1 MIKKSKDT
9 KTAIRNKDENK
20 ISVLFISS
28 EVSPF
33 AKVGGLADVVGTL
46 PGALCEKGCDA
57 RVIMP
62 FYKKIKKNL
71 QGKAKFLRWTII
83 KLGWRSQY
91 SGLFEYKQ
99 DDVTY
104 YFIDNEYFFG
114 SEKIYVEYTFDIER
128 FCFFQRAVLEA
139 LGEPMGFLPDILH
152 CNDWQAGMIPCLLK
166 AHYQSQGYFENI
178 KTVFT
183 VHNLKYQGIHSKSM
197 IEDIL
202 DLPSEYMNDYGAL
215 FRGDSNLL
223 KSGLVYS
230 DIITTVSKT
239 YAKEIL
245 TDEYSEGLKEVL
257 LSRKDDITGIING
270 IDENEYNPETDS
282 YIAENYN
289 IITFEQGK
297 KRCKNS
303 LRKELGLSQRRTVP
317 LIGIITRLVDQKGLD
332 LFTEI
337 IDDLMNI
344 PVQIVVLGTGDPF
357 YENTLTDYSAKYP
370 KEISACITFDNAL
383 AHRIYAGSDI
393 FLMPSLFE
401 PCGLSQMISMK
412 YGTVPIVR
420 ETGGLKD
427 TVLPYNKYT
436 GEGTGFS
443 FSNISCVELLDIT
456 KMACDVYKNNKTAWE
471 WLIKNG
477 MATDFSWGNSA
488 LKYLELYKSLIDDK

>member
-1 MIKKSKDT
+1 MNKKLKDEKKSSINT
-9 KTAIRNKDENK
+9 GESK

-28 EVSPF
+28 EASPF

-62 FYKKIKKNL
+62 YYKKIKKNL

-99 DDVTY
+99 DNVTY

-114 SEKIYVEYTFDIER
+114 NEKIYVEYTFDIER

-139 LGEPMGFLPDILH
+139 LGDQMEFFPDILH
-152 CNDWQAGMIPCLLK
+152 CNDWQSGMIPCLLK

-202 DLPSEYMNDYGAL
+202 DLPSEYMNDFGVL
-215 FRGDSNLL
+215 FHGDSNLL
-223 KSGLVYS
+223 KAGLVYS
-230 DIITTVSKT
+230 DAITTVSKT

-245 TDEYSEGLKEVL
+245 TEEYSEGLKDVL

-282 YIAENYN
+282 YIAGNYN
-289 IITFEQGK
+289 VSTFSEGK
-297 KRCKNS
+297 KKCKNS
-303 LRKELGLSQRRTVP
+303 LRKELGLSQRRNAP

-332 LFTEI
+332 LLIEI

-344 PVQIVVLGTGDPF
+344 PVQIVILGTGDPY
-357 YENTLTDYSAKYP
+357 YENSISDFAAKYP
-370 KEISACITFDNAL
+370 KDISACITFDNAL

-412 YGTVPIVR
+412 YGTVPVVR

-427 TVLPYNKYT
+427 TVIPYNMYT

-443 FSNISCVELLDIT
+443 FGNISSDELFYIT
-456 KMACDVYKNNKTAWE
+456 KMACDLYKSDKTAWE
-471 WLIKNG
+471 WLIKKG
-477 MATDFSWGNSA
+477 MSTDFSWGNSA
-488 LKYLELYKSLIDDK
+488 LKYLELYKSVIER